1 MVAQVGFEP
10 PTFRSCV
17 QRGGKDDVIIMG
29 LLCRG
34 WIFRGFEGFCLL
46 VLEDFKS
53 VLFGDKHGKRKG
65 RGELKDSARQKITHT
80 GIMG

>member
-34 WIFRGFEGFCLL
+34 WIFRGFEGFCPL
-46 VLEDFKS
+46 VSEDFKS
-53 VLFGDKHGKRKG
+53 VIFALNPLNLSTTIVRKPFPKRHDG
-65 RGELKDSARQKITHT
+65 
-80 GIMG
+80 